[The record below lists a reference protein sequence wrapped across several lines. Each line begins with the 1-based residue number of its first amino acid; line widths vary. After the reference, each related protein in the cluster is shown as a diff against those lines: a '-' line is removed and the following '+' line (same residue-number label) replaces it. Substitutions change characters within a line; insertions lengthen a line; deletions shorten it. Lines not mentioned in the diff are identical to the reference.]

1 MLPQQV
7 MKVLLKIVQ
16 TVKDDECV
24 DQYKP
29 CESKGLVPSLKAII
43 HGGHEQCA
51 RVNTNDLCGLLTLL
65 LAFRPPSGYRMLVIV
80 VNLIRDGVMS
90 GKTMPESRNKALV
103 AMAKASRAYFQF

>member
-1 MLPQQV
+1 MLPQHV
-7 MKVLLKIVQ
+7 MKVLLKLVQ
-16 TVKDDECV
+16 TVQDDECV

-65 LAFRPPSGYRMLVIV
+65 LAFRPPSG
-80 VNLIRDGVMS
+80 
-90 GKTMPESRNKALV
+90 
-103 AMAKASRAYFQF
+103 